1 MSVRLFEGKEHAL
14 SYWKYR
20 ISPSEEIINKIL
32 VFLEKHR
39 SRPFELVVDVGCGSG
54 QGTVLLGPHFSK
66 AVGTDVSPAQLEM
79 ARQHSSAENITYR
92 ECPAE
97 ELPFE
102 NATVDLVTSMSA
114 FHWFD
119 HPRFLKE
126 ADRILKPKG
135 CLALL
140 NYTINDMEL
149 SYGDCSNALSQICKE
164 FADALMPY
172 RNPYLGTTSMDHYKK
187 AYNALE
193 YLDKEWHETLQT
205 RKTVSVSN
213 YIGLVESFSPY
224 QTILREDPEKAR
236 RLSQDT
242 TERLLK
248 AMGVTSP
255 DTEIV
260 LSVRYYCLL
269 ACKP

>member
-32 VFLEKHR
+32 NFLGKHR

-66 AVGTDVSPAQLEM
+66 AVGTDISPAQLEM

-102 NATVDLVTSMSA
+102 NGTVDLVTSIVA

-119 HPRFLKE
+119 QPRFLKE
-126 ADRILKPKG
+126 ADRILRPQG
-135 CLALL
+135 CLSLL
-140 NYTINDMEL
+140 DYSMDMEL
-149 SYGDCSNALSQICKE
+149 SYGDCSDALNQICKE
-164 FADALMPY
+164 VYDTLTQY
-172 RNPYLGTTSMDHYKK
+172 RNPYLDADALEPYKK
-187 AYNALE
+187 AYDRLE
-193 YLDKEWHETLQT
+193 YPDKEWHETLWV
-205 RKTVSVSN
+205 RKTVPVSN
-213 YIGLVESFSPY
+213 YIGMVESFSPY

-242 TERLLK
+242 NERLLK
-248 AMGVTSP
+248 VMGVTSP
-255 DTEIV
+255 DTEVV
-260 LSVRYYCLL
+260 LSIKYSCLL
-269 ACKP
+269 ARKP